1 MRRNN
6 IQVPYGYE
14 PPVKER
20 KGTLIFY
27 DAFERTTAEDLE
39 RAATVARQK
48 AFERLVLY
56 PLHEETVRRMT
67 KDAVRSFYKRED
79 ELHDWKRGQ
88 DNADISIEGWE
99 GKRKKYTPIDSALRY
114 LTEKYPSPYFLYLTP
129 EMGNQF
135 ASFSSFEEWIVKI
148 RLLLTEEPKA
158 LHPRLEKYRHR
169 WGLASEEAK
178 VPPRNGTEGTSPSGE

>member
-14 PPVKER
+14 PPVRQR

-27 DAFERTTAEDLE
+27 DAFEQVTSEDLD
-39 RAATVARQK
+39 AAAAVAEQR

-67 KDAVRSFYKRED
+67 KDPVRSFYKRED
-79 ELHDWKRGQ
+79 ELHEWKRGQ
-88 DNADISIEGWE
+88 NRPDISIEGWE

-129 EMGNQF
+129 EMGNLF
-135 ASFSSFEEWIVKI
+135 ASFSSFEEWIVNI
-148 RLLLTEEPKA
+148 RLLFTEEPET
-158 LHPRLEKYRHR
+158 LHPRLEKFRHR
-169 WGLASEEAK
+169 WSVA
-178 VPPRNGTEGTSPSGE
+178 SGE